1 MCLPPLLRLRTTE
14 KQPPPLPP
22 EVLIDVLGRATIST
36 DPASW
41 KSLAALCVAEKS
53 AAEECTAELFHYALQ
68 KFDLTPGVS
77 PDADWEVKMEALAPF
92 WVDETRHPGKDKQVV
107 SSALL
112 LCLQAIDEPSMLIEP
127 IYQRRGLHTHDS
139 ETFRR
144 TFYKPITEAQAE
156 YLKSCL
162 PVVKAALQMEGRC
175 LLHLE
180 GRCLL
185 MLGRQHTTPTCVRVD
200 DSEDLVLLA
209 VKQHHGAIKWAS
221 TRLKQ
226 DANFML
232 RAVKTNGVVYRS
244 LRWGMQ
250 QDDLF
255 KLACAYGLHYQDVA
269 QDGNLTLDEM
279 LKLGRALNPSTIV
292 LSTEGVKRDAINF
305 VAKLWHVFYTNWSNL
320 IHFHTYTEGF
330 NAHWLS
336 HCRPLVVHY
345 SETTRFTKELHTE
358 HPEFAQDVD
367 IAIAQISHPNNGNSL
382 EIFKGSFSDNKRFMA
397 RAMFLNGSAFQYAS
411 ERLRGDI
418 HLAKDAVRKNGLLL
432 EHASANLQNHRD
444 LVLEAAAN
452 NVNALEYASINLRSD
467 GEFMTD
473 MVKLYGVNAL
483 EYASTDL
490 TSDGK
495 FMTDMVKLYGVI
507 ALEQVRIG
515 LNRNIPHAS

>member
-77 PDADWEVKMEALAPF
+77 PDADWEVKMEALTPF
-92 WVDETRHPGKDKQVV
+92 WVDKTRRPGQDKQVV

-127 IYQRRGLHTHDS
+127 IYQRRGLNTPDS
-139 ETFRR
+139 ESFRH

-175 LLHLE
+175 LLL
-180 GRCLL
+180 
-185 MLGRQHTTPTCVRVD
+185 LGRHTTPTGVKVG

-209 VKQHHGAIKWAS
+209 VKQNHKAIQWAS
-221 TRLKQ
+221 PRLIL
-226 DANFML
+226 DTDFML
-232 RAVKTNGVVYRS
+232 RAVKTNGLVYRT
-244 LRWGMQ
+244 LTANHKVDR
-250 QDDLF
+250 F

-269 QDGNLTLDEM
+269 QDGELTLDEM
-279 LKLGRALNPSTIV
+279 LKLGRALNGGTTV
-292 LSTEGVKRDAINF
+292 LSTEDVKRDAINF
-305 VAKLWHVFYTNWSNL
+305 VAKLWHVFYTNWFDL
-320 IHFHTYTEGF
+320 IHYHNEYFEEF
-330 NAHWLS
+330 NAYWLS

-345 SETTRFTKELHTE
+345 SETTRFTKELHAL

-367 IAIAQISHPNNGNSL
+367 IAMAQISYLNSGNSL

-397 RAMFLNGSAFQYAS
+397 RALLFDSTGSAFQYAS

-418 HLAKDAVRKNGLLL
+418 HIAKDAVRKNGLLL
-432 EHASANLQNHRD
+432 KHASANLQNHRD
-444 LVLEAAAN
+444 LVSEAAKN
-452 NVNALEYASINLRSD
+452 DVNALEYASIDLRSD
-467 GEFMTD
+467 GGFMTD
-473 MVKLYGVNAL
+473 MVKLYGVSAL
-483 EYASTDL
+483 EYALTDL

-495 FMTDMVKLYGVI
+495 FMTI
-507 ALEQVRIG
+507 W
-515 LNRNIPHAS
+515 